1 MARDRRGPD
10 RDRLLVA
17 RLTGIARRHAR
28 WGSLDEEGRAAGSAE
43 LREAAAGRGDLL
55 AEVAGVALGTSQ
67 GKGEEYGAQSQ
78 AVAGL
83 CRSAGADEDLILG
96 WIEEGRRRAEAA
108 SLPPFSRPGRAPP
121 RP

>member
-1 MARDRRGPD
+1 
-10 RDRLLVA
+10 
-17 RLTGIARRHAR
+17 
-28 WGSLDEEGRAAGSAE
+28 
-43 LREAAAGRGDLL
+43 
-55 AEVAGVALGTSQ
+55 VALGTSE
-67 GKGEEYGAQSQ
+67 GKGEEYRAQSQ

-121 RP
+121 RQTASGRGLVTRQPTQDGPEPQTWQ